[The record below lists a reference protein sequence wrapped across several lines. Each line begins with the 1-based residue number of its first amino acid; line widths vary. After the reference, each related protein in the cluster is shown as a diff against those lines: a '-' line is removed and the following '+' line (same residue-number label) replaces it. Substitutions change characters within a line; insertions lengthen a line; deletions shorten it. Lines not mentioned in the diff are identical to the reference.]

1 MPHVRKLPGDVKE
14 NVKDMLK
21 MKVNKKI
28 LQQSIHAKTGKYVSL
43 KDLHNL
49 NPPLRHRNDLVALV
63 EEMKK
68 EPGKIPRHK

>member
-1 MPHVRKLPGDVKE
+1 MPHVRKLPDDVKE

-21 MKVNKKI
+21 MKPNKKI
-28 LQQSIHAKTGKYVSL
+28 LQQRIRATTGKCVSL

-49 NPPLRHRNDLVALV
+49 NPPPSYRNDLVALV

-68 EPGKIPRHK
+68 EPGKIPWHK